1 MTIKNARDRHLDDAT
16 GHPIADVPAASPGT
30 DAEAEPHALEA
41 RITLVGKNI
50 LASIG
55 RVIESVPRG
64 KPGPQALADQ
74 LGLDKVLASRVLK
87 ATRSRDPITAA
98 HRMPGP
104 DPLRRLVRAAESQ
117 GVDAN
122 IIADAHRAI
131 DAFEHLIREGVGDRS
146 TLDAI
151 VSAWVPEARREFELR
166 RKQAAFKAMSQL
178 KGVQCEAIVA
188 TVILWPAA
196 DGARMDVVWINGLV
210 GMHRV
215 RPGAPVK
222 VSTRKLSGGAESRL
236 PVSLDGV
243 SVENASGLVLPEFSS
258 EPLPRMRAHSAGN
271 AVHYTLADEGF
282 GPASAADL
290 FFAEVNRAEL
300 PRSVPAGSGRKRYFF
315 AEASMPARVLQF
327 DVLVHE
333 SLDTSRPWL
342 RIYDTCFEGVANIND
357 AARDADVLDMVES
370 IEALGA
376 GVSRFR
382 SSDSPGY
389 SELLRHTC
397 TRLGYEGSLLRGYR
411 CRVEFPV
418 YGSQITMVFEPP
430 SDAGASPQ

>member
-1 MTIKNARDRHLDDAT
+1 MSDQNHANIPENEL
-16 GHPIADVPAASPGT
+16 
-30 DAEAEPHALEA
+30 EPHALEA

-50 LASIG
+50 LTSIG

-87 ATRSRDPITAA
+87 ATRSRDPITAT

-104 DPLRRLVRAAESQ
+104 EPLRRLVRAAEAQ
-117 GVDAN
+117 GVGAS
-122 IIADAHRAI
+122 IISDAHRAI
-131 DAFEHLIREGVGDRS
+131 DAFEHLIRQGAGDRS

-178 KGVQCEAIVA
+178 KGVQSEAIVA
-188 TVILWPAA
+188 TVILWPGQ
-196 DGARMDVVWINGLV
+196 DDARMDVVWLNGLV
-210 GMHRV
+210 GVHRV
-215 RPGAPVK
+215 RPNAPVK
-222 VSTRKLSGGAESRL
+222 LSTRKLSGGPDARL

-243 SVENASGLVLPEFSS
+243 AVENAEGLLLPTFCS
-258 EPLPRMRAHSAGN
+258 EPLPRMTATRAGN
-271 AVHYTLADEGF
+271 AVHYALCDDGF
-282 GPASAADL
+282 GPSTAADL

-300 PRSVPAGSGRKRYFF
+300 PRAVPAGSGRKRYFF
-315 AEASMPARVLQF
+315 AEASMPAKAMQF
-327 DVLVHE
+327 DVLIHE

-342 RIYDTCFEGVANIND
+342 RLYDTAFEGVANVND
-357 AARDADVLDMVES
+357 PARDADILDMVET
-370 IEALGA
+370 IEPLGA

-389 SELLRHTC
+389 SELLRHAC
-397 TRLGYEGSLLRGYR
+397 TRLGYDGALLRGYR
-411 CRVEFPV
+411 CRVDFPV
-418 YGSQITMVFEPP
+418 YGSQITMVFDPP
-430 SDAGASPQ
+430 VESPPRETP

>member
-1 MTIKNARDRHLDDAT
+1 MTNKDSHDTDSSAADGADALSLST
-16 GHPIADVPAASPGT
+16 LG
-30 DAEAEPHALEA
+30 DAEIEPEPHALEA
-41 RITLVGKNI
+41 RITLVGKDI

-87 ATRSRDPITAA
+87 ATRSRDPITAT

-104 DPLRRLVRAAESQ
+104 DPLRRLVRAAEAQ
-117 GVDAN
+117 GVDAL
-122 IIADAHRAI
+122 IIAEAHRAI

-178 KGVQCEAIVA
+178 KGVQCDAIVA
-188 TVILWPAA
+188 TVILWPSA
-196 DGARMDVVWINGLV
+196 DSTKMDVVWLNGLV
-210 GMHRV
+210 SMHRV

-222 VSTRKLSGGAESRL
+222 VSTRKLSGGNESRL
-236 PVSLDGV
+236 PVSLNGA
-243 SVENASGLVLPEFSS
+243 SVENTSGLVLPEFSS
-258 EPLPRMRAHSAGN
+258 EPLPRMRAQRAGN
-271 AVHYTLADEGF
+271 AVHYTLADDGF

-290 FFAEVNRAEL
+290 FFAEVNRNEL

-315 AEASMPARVLQF
+315 AEASMPSKVMQF

-342 RIYDTCFEGVANIND
+342 RIYDTCFEGVANVND
-357 AARDADVLDMVES
+357 PARDADVLDM
-370 IEALGA
+370 IEAIEPLGP

-389 SELLRHTC
+389 SELLRHAC
-397 TRLGYEGSLLRGYR
+397 TRLGYDGSLLRGYR

-418 YGSQITMVFEPP
+418 YGSQVTMVFDPP
-430 SDAGASPQ
+430 IDAAVAPQ